1 MSDKFKALVANK
13 DEEGNFSVGVEV
25 LSLNDLPDENV
36 LIDVDY
42 STLNYKDGLVVTD
55 QGKVCQKFPMVCGI
69 DLAGTVVESDD
80 PRWKSG
86 DRVLAN
92 GYGLSERILGGL

>member
-13 DEEGNFSVGVEV
+13 DEEGGFSVGVEV

-42 STLNYKDGLVVTD
+42 
-55 QGKVCQKFPMVCGI
+55 
-69 DLAGTVVESDD
+69 
-80 PRWKSG
+80 
-86 DRVLAN
+86 
-92 GYGLSERILGGL
+92 